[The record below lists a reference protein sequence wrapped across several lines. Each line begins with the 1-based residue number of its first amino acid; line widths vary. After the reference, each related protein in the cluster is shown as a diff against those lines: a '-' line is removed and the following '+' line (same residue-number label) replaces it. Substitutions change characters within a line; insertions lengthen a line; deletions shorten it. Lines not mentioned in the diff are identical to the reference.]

1 MTEPFG
7 KYPGILISTMVLFFA
22 GTATTT
28 ATAGMSAA
36 TGNTPVTIGA
46 GRMTVSASLR
56 LTDREKAWLAAHKI
70 IRVGFDSSFPPYS
83 FLDDAGNCEGLAV
96 DMLQVL
102 ARRIGVTIKPI
113 PKAVWTD
120 LYAAAKRREVDA
132 VATMGRQPQRE
143 KWFVFTR
150 PYLFKSLVIMTR
162 KETTAINRPGDLAG
176 RSVALVEKYQYVKPL
191 LQQYPSVKPYYVD
204 TMLDGLNAVA
214 VGKADA
220 AITFL
225 GAGHYLKTKYQLANL
240 KFAAVF
246 DRDHFTESIAV
257 RKDWPELA
265 VILDKALASIS
276 DSERAELSQR
286 WVGQEHM
293 LHIALRTLFQY
304 LAAILGFVLLLVSG
318 FVIWNSALK
327 KQVRRKT
334 AELRQE
340 LAERKKA
347 EDENQR
353 INEKLRAVNGII
365 MACASTMETEEML
378 GKVMDEALLIT
389 GLEGGVIYAVG
400 PDQKLRIAA
409 RRETSAAIGD
419 LPDHAAK
426 IGECLCGECARDHKP
441 LILADREAVLKFS
454 TREATCGENIRFH
467 AAFPLISGERCM
479 GVLCVFTR
487 TDKRPSAQS
496 LQLLET
502 VSAQIAM
509 AIDNAQ
515 LYAASIQQA
524 LTLEDKVRERTA
536 DLDKVRRDLLNL
548 VADLNR
554 ANEKLQE
561 LDRLKAMF
569 IASMSH
575 ELRTPLNSIIGFT
588 GIILQGMTGGINDE
602 QRDQLE
608 RVFRAG
614 KHLLLLIT
622 DVIDIAKIES
632 GKIVPYAGEFL
643 LDGVIDEAC
652 DSLKVQ
658 ITEKGLELRKT
669 VPETPIRMKSDRRRI
684 LQCLL
689 NLLSNAV
696 KFTAGG
702 TVTVAVKWHKG
713 IGTEGRQA
721 QSGGRDDMPGGF
733 VEISVTDTG
742 IGISAEDMPRLFQ
755 SFVRFESQQKTT
767 TPGTGLGLY
776 LTKKLTTEVLGGELW
791 AESRAGE
798 GSVFTLRLP
807 VILSNQENKIKT

>member
-669 VPETPIRMKSDRRRI
+669 VLETPIRMKSDRRRI

>member
-353 INEKLRAVNGII
+353 INEKLR
-365 MACASTMETEEML
+365 
-378 GKVMDEALLIT
+378 
-389 GLEGGVIYAVG
+389 
-400 PDQKLRIAA
+400 
-409 RRETSAAIGD
+409 
-419 LPDHAAK
+419 
-426 IGECLCGECARDHKP
+426 
-441 LILADREAVLKFS
+441 
-454 TREATCGENIRFH
+454 
-467 AAFPLISGERCM
+467 
-479 GVLCVFTR
+479 
-487 TDKRPSAQS
+487 
-496 LQLLET
+496 
-502 VSAQIAM
+502 
-509 AIDNAQ
+509 
-515 LYAASIQQA
+515 
-524 LTLEDKVRERTA
+524 
-536 DLDKVRRDLLNL
+536 
-548 VADLNR
+548 
-554 ANEKLQE
+554 
-561 LDRLKAMF
+561 
-569 IASMSH
+569 
-575 ELRTPLNSIIGFT
+575 
-588 GIILQGMTGGINDE
+588 
-602 QRDQLE
+602 
-608 RVFRAG
+608 
-614 KHLLLLIT
+614 
-622 DVIDIAKIES
+622 
-632 GKIVPYAGEFL
+632 
-643 LDGVIDEAC
+643 
-652 DSLKVQ
+652 
-658 ITEKGLELRKT
+658 
-669 VPETPIRMKSDRRRI
+669 
-684 LQCLL
+684 
-689 NLLSNAV
+689 
-696 KFTAGG
+696 
-702 TVTVAVKWHKG
+702 
-713 IGTEGRQA
+713 
-721 QSGGRDDMPGGF
+721 
-733 VEISVTDTG
+733 
-742 IGISAEDMPRLFQ
+742 
-755 SFVRFESQQKTT
+755 
-767 TPGTGLGLY
+767 
-776 LTKKLTTEVLGGELW
+776 
-791 AESRAGE
+791 
-798 GSVFTLRLP
+798 
-807 VILSNQENKIKT
+807 

>member
-7 KYPGILISTMVLFFA
+7 KYPGILISVMVLFFA

-28 ATAGMSAA
+28 AAPGMSAA
-36 TGNTPVTIGA
+36 TGNTPATIGA
-46 GRMTVSASLR
+46 GRMTAPAPLR
-56 LTDREKAWLAAHKI
+56 LTDREKAWLAAHKT

-96 DMLQVL
+96 DMLQLL

-162 KETTAINRPGDLAG
+162 QETTAINRPGDLAG
-176 RSVALVEKYQYVKPL
+176 RSVALVKKYQYVKPL
-191 LQQYPSVKPYYVD
+191 LTQYPSVKPYYVD

-265 VILDKALASIS
+265 VILDKALASINN
-276 DSERAELSQR
+276 SEKAELRQR
-286 WVGQEHM
+286 WIGQEHM

-340 LAERKKA
+340 LAERKKT
-347 EDENQR
+347 EDENKR

-365 MACASTMETEEML
+365 VACASTMETEEML
-378 GKVMDEALLIT
+378 SKVMDEALQIT
-389 GLEGGVIYAVG
+389 GLEGGVIYVAS
-400 PDQKLRIAA
+400 PDQTLRVAA
-409 RRETSAAIGD
+409 RRATSAAIGD

-426 IGECLCGECARDHKP
+426 IGDCLCGECARGHKP
-441 LILADREAVLKFS
+441 LVLADREAVLKFS
-454 TREATCGENIRFH
+454 TRETTCGGNIRFH
-467 AAFPLISGERCM
+467 AAFPLISVERCM

-487 TDKRPSAQS
+487 TDKKPSAQS

-515 LYAASIQQA
+515 LYAASVQQA

-536 DLDKVRRDLLNL
+536 DLDKARRDLLNL

-643 LDGVIDEAC
+643 LGGVIDEAC
-652 DSLKVQ
+652 DNLKVQ
-658 ITEKGLELRKT
+658 IAEKGLELRKT

-689 NLLSNAV
+689 NFLSNAV
-696 KFTAGG
+696 KFTVRG

-721 QSGGRDDMPGGF
+721 QSKGRHEMSGGF

-742 IGISAEDMPRLFQ
+742 IGIREEDMPRLFQ

-791 AESRAGE
+791 AASRAGE

-807 VILSNQENKIKT
+807 VILT

>member
-1 MTEPFG
+1 MIMPFG
-7 KYPGILISTMVLFFA
+7 KYPGILISLMVLFLA
-22 GTATTT
+22 GPAITT
-28 ATAGMSAA
+28 AAAIDTDIIDPPPSLHLTAG
-36 TGNTPVTIGA
+36 
-46 GRMTVSASLR
+46 
-56 LTDREKAWLAAHKI
+56 EKAWLAAHKT
-70 IRVGFDSSFPPYS
+70 IRVGFDSAFPPYS
-83 FLDDAGNCEGLAV
+83 FLDDVGNCEGLAV
-96 DMLQVL
+96 DMLQIL
-102 ARRIGVTIKPI
+102 ARRIGVTIKPL
-113 PKAVWTD
+113 PKVWKD
-120 LYAAAKRREVDA
+120 LYQAAQRREVDV

-143 KWFVFTR
+143 KWFAFTR

-162 KETTAINRPGDLAG
+162 QSTTTINRPGDLAG
-176 RSVALVEKYQYVKPL
+176 KRVALVEKYQYVKPL
-191 LQQYPSVKPYYVD
+191 LKQYPSVKPYYVA

-265 VILDKALASIS
+265 VILDKALASVS
-276 DSERAELSQR
+276 DSEKTALSRR
-286 WVGQEHM
+286 WIGPEHT
-293 LHIALRTLFQY
+293 LHIALRTVFKY
-304 LAAILGFVLLLVSG
+304 LAAILGFVLFLVSG

-334 AELRQE
+334 EELRQE

-347 EDENQR
+347 EDEIKK
-353 INEKLRAVNGII
+353 INEKLLAVNGII
-365 MACASTMETEEML
+365 TACASTMETAAML
-378 GKVMDEALLIT
+378 GKVIDEALRIT
-389 GLEGGVIYAVG
+389 GLEGGVIYAVN
-400 PDQKLRIAA
+400 PDRTLRIAA
-409 RRETSAAIGD
+409 HRASAAAIRERPG
-419 LPDHAAK
+419 HTVK
-426 IGECLCGECARDHKP
+426 IGECLCGDCALDHKP
-441 LILADREAVLKFS
+441 LILPDREAVLKFS
-454 TREATCGENIRFH
+454 TREATCCENVRFH

-487 TDKRPSAQS
+487 ADKKPAAQS

-515 LYAASIQQA
+515 LYTASIQQA
-524 LTLEDKVRERTA
+524 LTLEDKVLERTA
-536 DLDKVRRDLLNL
+536 DLDKARQDLLNL
-548 VADLNR
+548 VAELNS
-554 ANEKLQE
+554 ANEKLKE

-588 GIILQGMTGGINDE
+588 GIILQGMTGEINDE

-643 LDGVIDEAC
+643 LVEVIDEAC
-652 DSLKVQ
+652 ASLKVQ
-658 ITEKGLELRKT
+658 VADQGLELKKS
-669 VPETPIRMKSDRRRI
+669 VPATPILMKNDRRRL

-689 NLLSNAV
+689 NFLSNAV
-696 KFTAGG
+696 KFTARG
-702 TVTVAVKWHKG
+702 TVTVEVKRLKDSRA
-713 IGTEGRQA
+713 EGRQA
-721 QSGGRDDMPGGF
+721 PGAERTEIAGDF

-742 IGISAEDMPRLFQ
+742 SGIRAEDMPRLFQ
-755 SFVRFESQQKTT
+755 SFVRLESQRQTT

-776 LTKKLTTEVLGGELW
+776 LTKKLATEVLGGEVW
-791 AESRAGE
+791 ATSRAGA
-798 GSVFTLRLP
+798 GSVFTIRVP
-807 VILSNQENKIKT
+807 IILSD

>member
-1 MTEPFG
+1 
-7 KYPGILISTMVLFFA
+7 
-22 GTATTT
+22 
-28 ATAGMSAA
+28 
-36 TGNTPVTIGA
+36 
-46 GRMTVSASLR
+46 
-56 LTDREKAWLAAHKI
+56 
-70 IRVGFDSSFPPYS
+70 
-83 FLDDAGNCEGLAV
+83 
-96 DMLQVL
+96 
-102 ARRIGVTIKPI
+102 
-113 PKAVWTD
+113 
-120 LYAAAKRREVDA
+120 
-132 VATMGRQPQRE
+132 ATMGRQPKRE
-143 KWFVFTR
+143 EWFAFTR
-150 PYLFKSLVIMTR
+150 PYIFKSLVIMTR
-162 KETTAINRPGDLAG
+162 KETTTINRPGDLAG
-176 RSVALVEKYQYVKPL
+176 KSVALVEKYQYVKPL
-191 LQQYPSVKPYYVD
+191 LKRYPSVKPYYVD

-220 AITFL
+220 AIIFL

-265 VILDKALASIS
+265 VIMDKALASIS
-276 DSERAELSQR
+276 NSEKAELSQR
-286 WVGQEHM
+286 WIGPEHT
-293 LHIALRTLFQY
+293 LHIALRTVFKY
-304 LAAILGFVLLLVSG
+304 LGAILGFVLLLVSG
-318 FVIWNSALK
+318 FVIWNSALQ

-347 EDENQR
+347 EDENKR
-353 INEKLRAVNGII
+353 INEELRAVNGII
-365 MACASTMETEEML
+365 MACASTMEAEEIL
-378 GKVMDEALLIT
+378 SKVMDEALQIT
-389 GLEGGVIYAVG
+389 GLEGGAICAVS
-400 PDQKLRIAA
+400 PDQTLRIAA
-409 RRETSAAIGD
+409 HRETSAAIRD
-419 LPDHAAK
+419 LPDHAVK
-426 IGECLCGECARDHKP
+426 IGDCLCGECARDHKP
-441 LILADREAVLKFS
+441 LILPDREAVLKFS

-479 GVLCVFTR
+479 GVLCVFNR
-487 TDKRPSAQS
+487 ADKKPSAQS

-515 LYAASIQQA
+515 LYAESVQLA
-524 LTLEDKVRERTA
+524 LTLEDKVQERTA
-536 DLDKVRRDLLNL
+536 DLDEARRSLLHL
-548 VADLNR
+548 VADLNS
-554 ANEKLQE
+554 ANEKLKE

-588 GIILQGMTGGINDE
+588 GIILQGMTGKINDE
-602 QRDQLE
+602 QRNQLE

-643 LDGVIDEAC
+643 LGEVIDEAC
-652 DSLKVQ
+652 ESLKVQ
-658 ITEKGLELRKT
+658 LADKGLELRKA

-689 NLLSNAV
+689 NFLSNAV
-696 KFTAGG
+696 KFTARG

-721 QSGGRDDMPGGF
+721 QSEGRHEMPGGF

-742 IGISAEDMPRLFQ
+742 IGIRAEDMPRLFQ

-807 VILSNQENKIKT
+807 VILT

>member
-669 VPETPIRMKSDRRRI
+669 VPETPIRMKSDRRR
-684 LQCLL
+684 
-689 NLLSNAV
+689 
-696 KFTAGG
+696 
-702 TVTVAVKWHKG
+702 
-713 IGTEGRQA
+713 
-721 QSGGRDDMPGGF
+721 
-733 VEISVTDTG
+733 
-742 IGISAEDMPRLFQ
+742 
-755 SFVRFESQQKTT
+755 
-767 TPGTGLGLY
+767 
-776 LTKKLTTEVLGGELW
+776 
-791 AESRAGE
+791 
-798 GSVFTLRLP
+798 
-807 VILSNQENKIKT
+807 

>member
-721 QSGGRDDMPGGF
+721 QSEGRDDMPGGF